1 MFKKQIPRKYYEVH
15 TKYLN
20 GRKVIIRLPLF
31 GLLVERTLLVSLL
44 LPGPNLPATIPI
56 TVIIITIINR
66 EARICHNRKVIVN
79 GRLKQFLALCFL
91 YFESWKT
98 SSSSSISKFVIS
110 LISVDIVLEAL
121 DSVSIKMV
129 CGFLSVSIHRLR
141 KGVPVSVFASVTSRK
156 PEYLQTEMRL
166 TVAGNTCIRHVSV
179 PESTR

>member
-31 GLLVERTLLVSLL
+31 GLLVGRTLLVSLL

-79 GRLKQFLALCFL
+79 GRLKQFLTLCFL
-91 YFESWKT
+91 CFESWKT
-98 SSSSSISKFVIS
+98 SSSSSISKFVVS
-110 LISVDIVLEAL
+110 LISVYVDIVLEAL

-141 KGVPVSVFASVTSRK
+141 KGVPVSVFASVTSLK
-156 PEYLQTEMRL
+156 PEYL
-166 TVAGNTCIRHVSV
+166 HVYTSCF
-179 PESTR
+179 SSGKH

>member
-1 MFKKQIPRKYYEVH
+1 MFKKQIPRKYYGVH

-31 GLLVERTLLVSLL
+31 GLLVGRTLLVSLL

-79 GRLKQFLALCFL
+79 GRLKQFLTLCFL

-98 SSSSSISKFVIS
+98 SSSSSISKFVIL

-156 PEYLQTEMRL
+156 PEYLQTNRC
-166 TVAGNTCIRHVSV
+166 GKHVYTSCF
-179 PESTR
+179 SSGKH